1 MSSILDFFK
10 ETTISLTDIA
20 IRIGFSL
27 LVIIAIRIVNRIIKK
42 ALKTASA
49 RHVKFTNLMCQFL
62 IKVLSVIFWMI
73 AVIAVMSIFGV
84 NLKPVIAGLGIT
96 GVVLGFA
103 LQESIASLFSG
114 MMLAINNP
122 FRIGDY
128 VDIGSTS
135 GSIQAMDMMSVTLTT
150 PDNKKI
156 TMANKLVWGSVI
168 TNYSYTTMRRVDMV
182 VPVAYGSDYDKVKKL
197 IMDLL
202 ISYPETLPNPL
213 PTVEVSALA
222 DSSVNIIARPWVLPE
237 NYWSVYWRFQQD
249 VLIALKNNG
258 IEVPFKK
265 LNINIL
271 STPKA

>member
-1 MSSILDFFK
+1 
-10 ETTISLTDIA
+10 
-20 IRIGFSL
+20 
-27 LVIIAIRIVNRIIKK
+27 
-42 ALKTASA
+42 
-49 RHVKFTNLMCQFL
+49 
-62 IKVLSVIFWMI
+62 
-73 AVIAVMSIFGV
+73 
-84 NLKPVIAGLGIT
+84 
-96 GVVLGFA
+96 
-103 LQESIASLFSG
+103 

-182 VPVAYGSDYDKVKKL
+182 VPVAYGSDYEKVKKL
-197 IMDLL
+197 VMDLL
-202 ISYPETLPNPL
+202 MSYPETLPNPL

-222 DSSVNIIARPWVLPE
+222 DSRVNIIARPWVVPE

-249 VLIALKNNG
+249 ILVTLKKNG
-258 IEVPFKK
+258 IEVPFNK
-265 LNINIL
+265 LDINIL

>member
-1 MSSILDFFK
+1 MSSLADLFQ
-10 ETTISLTDIA
+10 ETAVSLTDIL
-20 IRIGFSL
+20 IRIGASIL
-27 LVIIAIRIVNRIIKK
+27 IIIAIRVINRIVKK

-62 IKVLSVIFWMI
+62 IKVLSVIFW
-73 AVIAVMSIFGV
+73 VIAVMSVMSVWGI
-84 NLKPVIAGLGIT
+84 NLKPIIAGLGVT

-182 VPVAYGSDYDKVKKL
+182 VPVAYGSDYEKVKKL
-197 IMDLL
+197 VMDLL
-202 ISYPETLPNPL
+202 MSYPETLPNRL

-222 DSSVNIIARPWVLPE
+222 DSSVNIIARPWVVPE

-249 VLIALKNNG
+249 ILVTLKKNG
-258 IEVPFKK
+258 IEVPFNK
-265 LNINIL
+265 LDINIL